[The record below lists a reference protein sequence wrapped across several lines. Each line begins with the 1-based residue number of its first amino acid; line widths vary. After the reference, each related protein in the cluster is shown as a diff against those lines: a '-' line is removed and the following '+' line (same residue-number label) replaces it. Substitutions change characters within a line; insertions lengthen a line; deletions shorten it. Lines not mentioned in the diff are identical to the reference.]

1 MQHDKTFNDHQFALV
16 IHWRGWV
23 VDSKSIRIK
32 IKCDLCSFVICSN
45 KNISFISLQ
54 VQIENDKLRRDR
66 ESRGSRIDLS
76 NLCVSSNATTIVN
89 TMRQQNEQKATSRS
103 IRNLSGLIIDSQGN
117 SIPLSPVSS
126 NTSSSSSDNVVEH
139 HKPTPM
145 TPSGTAMTL
154 ITSLPF
160 PSLIRDIIV
169 KFSLFE

>member
-1 MQHDKTFNDHQFALV
+1 MICAPLKYAA
-16 IHWRGWV
+16 
-23 VDSKSIRIK
+23 IK
-32 IKCDLCSFVICSN
+32 HL
-45 KNISFISLQ
+45 SFISLQ

-126 NTSSSSSDNVVEH
+126 NTSSSSSDNVVEEH

-145 TPSGTAMTL
+145 TPSGTTDYD
-154 ITSLPF
+154 INY
-160 PSLIRDIIV
+160 PSPPSFHHWLTT
-169 KFSLFE
+169 